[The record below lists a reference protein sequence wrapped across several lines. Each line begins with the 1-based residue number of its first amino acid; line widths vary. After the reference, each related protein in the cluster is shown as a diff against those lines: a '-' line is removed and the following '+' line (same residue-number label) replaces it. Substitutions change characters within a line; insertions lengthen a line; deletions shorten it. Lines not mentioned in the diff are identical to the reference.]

1 MYMSAMRRCSGSTK
15 GVFMAERL
23 FGTDG
28 LRGTVNNA
36 PMTVDVA
43 LRLGLAA
50 GVRFRRGPHQHKVV
64 IGKDTRLSGY
74 MFESALTAGLCAAGM
89 HVIMTGPLPT
99 PAISFLTRSMRA
111 DLGVVISA
119 SHNPFSD
126 NGIKFFDADGYKLPD
141 QTENEIAEMVLN
153 PDMSWPYPD
162 PRQVG
167 RATKIEDAGGRY
179 IVYTKSCFP
188 TQLTLS
194 GLRIVVDCANGASYK
209 VAPLALEELGAE
221 VFRLSTA
228 PDGTNINDHC
238 GSLYPEVVA
247 AKVRE
252 VRADVGLALDGD
264 ADRLIVV
271 DEHGNVLDGDQL
283 MALCAQSMM
292 ARGELPGNMLVATV
306 MSNLALEIFMRE
318 HGGTLLRTKV
328 GDRYVV
334 EAMRREGAMLGGEQS
349 GHLIFRGYSTTG
361 DGLLAALQILR
372 IMREKEKPLSELAG
386 LLTPFPQRLVNVRV
400 EKRLPFEERPAIGE
414 AVAKVEKELAG
425 RGRVL
430 LRYSGTE
437 ALCRIMV
444 EGEDEDKV
452 RAFAADLADVVAREL
467 R

>member
-1 MYMSAMRRCSGSTK
+1 
-15 GVFMAERL
+15 MADRL

-28 LRGTVNNA
+28 LRGTVNNY

-50 GVRFRRGPHQHKVV
+50 GVRFRRGQHQHKVV

-89 HVIMTGPLPT
+89 QVIMTGPLPT

-119 SHNPFSD
+119 SHNPFHD

-141 QTENEIAEMVLN
+141 LAEDEISAMVL
-153 PDMSWPYPD
+153 DEGFSWPYPD
-162 PRQVG
+162 CRGVG
-167 RATKIEDAGGRY
+167 RASKIEDAGGRY

-188 TQLTLS
+188 AHLTLS

-221 VFRLSTA
+221 VFRIGTS
-228 PDGTNINDHC
+228 PDGTNINEHC
-238 GSLYPEVVA
+238 GSLHPEVVA

-252 VRADVGLALDGD
+252 VRADIGLALDGD

-271 DEHGNVLDGDQL
+271 DERGVILDGDQI
-283 MALCAQSMM
+283 MALCAQAMM
-292 ARGELPGNMLVATV
+292 ARGELPGNLLVATA
-306 MSNLALEIFMRE
+306 MSNMALEIFMSE
-318 HGGTLLRTKV
+318 HGGRLLRTKV
-328 GDRYVV
+328 GDRYVM

-349 GHLIFRGYSTTG
+349 GHLIFHKYSTTG

-372 IMREKEKPLSELAG
+372 IMREKERPLSELAG
-386 LLTPFPQRLVNVRV
+386 LLTPFPQKLITVRV
-400 EKRLPFEERPAIGE
+400 EKRLPFEERPAMGE
-414 AVAKVEKELAG
+414 AVAQVEKELGG

-437 ALCRIMV
+437 ALCRVMV
-444 EGEDEDKV
+444 EGENADKV
-452 RAFAADLADVVAREL
+452 RQYAEDLAQVVASEL